1 MTQYHSLNANLS
13 NSQLNKLKSIT
24 KNKTEVILRLLS
36 SMVGN
41 FDDETNFPHK
51 LL

>member
-1 MTQYHSLNANLS
+1 MTQYHSLNGNLS
-13 NSQLNKLKSIT
+13 NSQLNNLKSII
-24 KNKTEVILRLLS
+24 KNETEVILRLLS

-41 FDDETNFPHK
+41 FDDETNFSHK